1 MLKSSI
7 IRVFA
12 FAALFAYII
21 PTVFGVVGFGS
32 NFAFTGSIFAAF
44 GVGVAFVA
52 ATFVMLG
59 LIGLGSAPFKLS
71 IEKRV
76 SLAPLW
82 ATLFVIFS
90 TLCLLGV
97 GSLLPSLG
105 LTVTGL
111 LPALIGSGAALAVM
125 HLTLPAKVASST
137 PTK

>member
-12 FAALFAYII
+12 FAALFAYVI
-21 PTVFGVVGFGS
+21 PAAFNLTGFGS
-32 NFAFTGSIFAAF
+32 SFAFSGSIFAAL

-71 IEKRV
+71 VEKRV

-82 ATLFVIFS
+82 ATLFVIATTF
-90 TLCLLGV
+90 CLLGA
-97 GSLLPSLG
+97 GSLLPFLG

-125 HLTLPAKVASST
+125 HFTLPAKVASST
-137 PTK
+137 QAK

>member
-12 FAALFAYII
+12 FAALLAYVI
-21 PTVFGVVGFGS
+21 PTAFNLAGFGS
-32 NFAFTGSIFAAF
+32 SFAFTGSIFAAL
-44 GVGVAFVA
+44 GLGVAFVA

-71 IEKRV
+71 VEKRV

-97 GSLLPSLG
+97 GSLLPFLG
-105 LTVTGL
+105 LTVTGW

-125 HLTLPAKVASST
+125 HFTLPGKVASSN